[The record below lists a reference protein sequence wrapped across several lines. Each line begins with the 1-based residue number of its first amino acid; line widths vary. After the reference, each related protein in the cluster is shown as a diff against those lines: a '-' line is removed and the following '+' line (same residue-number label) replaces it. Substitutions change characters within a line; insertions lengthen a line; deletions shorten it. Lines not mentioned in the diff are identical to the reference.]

1 MEDCL
6 ADFYG
11 NFKWNCCKKNL
22 KRYYKRIPEHL
33 HRRYKVGL
41 ATEYLAR
48 DNLNRYLKSKGI
60 KRIRNGIAPNSY
72 IIKYQFGK
80 RKGTNKKG
88 VDIWLRYFNEKS
100 ESQDYFIEVSGW
112 KKMSFGISD
121 DVYNRRFRDRFT
133 TYDPK
138 NKGTHVVMITKPNIP
153 LIADRCKRDNIKL
166 VAIPIHV
173 TPGYLK
179 FINGVTGR
187 KSRFAQ
193 MQHED
198 KESLYGEISLEL
210 D

>member
-1 MEDCL
+1 
-6 ADFYG
+6 
-11 NFKWNCCKKNL
+11 
-22 KRYYKRIPEHL
+22 
-33 HRRYKVGL
+33 
-41 ATEYLAR
+41 
-48 DNLNRYLKSKGI
+48 
-60 KRIRNGIAPNSY
+60 
-72 IIKYQFGK
+72 
-80 RKGTNKKG
+80 
-88 VDIWLRYFNEKS
+88 
-100 ESQDYFIEVSGW
+100 
-112 KKMSFGISD
+112 
-121 DVYNRRFRDRFT
+121 
-133 TYDPK
+133 
-138 NKGTHVVMITKPNIP
+138 VMITKPNIP